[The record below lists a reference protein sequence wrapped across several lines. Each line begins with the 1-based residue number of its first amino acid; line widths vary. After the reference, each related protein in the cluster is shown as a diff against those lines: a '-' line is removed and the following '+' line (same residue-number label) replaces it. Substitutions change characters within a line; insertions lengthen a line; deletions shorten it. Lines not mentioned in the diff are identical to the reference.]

1 MLILLSALAMAT
13 LGAGP
18 TGMVVGQV
26 EVGPV
31 SPVERPGDQAKKA
44 AWYEALRIKVYIPGP
59 QGAKFK
65 SQMLRIAKTLE
76 VDAHGRFHTELAPGH
91 YELGVWSDKPM
102 LHLPPRQPIDVVA
115 GRTVRVRFEV
125 DTGIR

>member
-1 MLILLSALAMAT
+1 MLILLSAFAMAT
-13 LGAGP
+13 FGAAP
-18 TGMVVGQV
+18 TGTVVGQV
-26 EVGPV
+26 EIGPV
-31 SPVERPGDQAKKA
+31 SPVERPGDLAKKA
-44 AWYEALRIKVYIPGP
+44 PWYAAMRIKVYIPGP
-59 QGAKFK
+59 QGGAFK

-76 VDAHGRFHTELAPGH
+76 VDAQGRFRADLAPGH

-102 LHLPPRQPIDVVA
+102 LHLPPRRPIDVVS